1 MGKEQN
7 EQRRSKAVL
16 FTKVLPM
23 HAKFLYNNFLDF
35 ILCVSV
41 FQTLKIGTY
50 FVSLTCITKSW
61 ENESIPEVKFG
72 GSSFKL

>member
-23 HAKFLYNNFLDF
+23 HAKFKKLM
-35 ILCVSV
+35 S
-41 FQTLKIGTY
+41 K
-50 FVSLTCITKSW
+50 
-61 ENESIPEVKFG
+61 EV
-72 GSSFKL
+72 